1 MLTGNNTMIP
11 EWLKTYLNWW
21 GSQAEKIT
29 EMTLIDF
36 SINKTAEAVG
46 VSRST
51 VIRVRKNLKNSS

>member
-1 MLTGNNTMIP
+1 MIP

-21 GSQAEKIT
+21 GYQAEKIT
-29 EMTLIDF
+29 EDF
-36 SINKTAEAVG
+36 RINKTAEAVG